1 MGARDVI
8 GAGMIAVAIVAG
20 TAANQA
26 PVGPPEE
33 AILQS
38 FASSVEQHMALHR
51 HLARGLP
58 PLESSRDAEN
68 IQFAVEARAEAI
80 RRARPDA
87 RVGDLFTREVAT
99 LFRGRIRESLAENGY
114 TETAAL
120 LIVDKEM
127 DLDGRPVLEV
137 NGRFP
142 WKFASRVLPC
152 VLAWLPPLPA
162 GLEYRFVH
170 TDLVLV
176 DVDATLIVDILPNAL
191 RELSYAR
198 VQPVHRGRPDELV
211 YSPLPVRYGRR
222 VVSELFIVCQ
232 PVQR

>member
-1 MGARDVI
+1 VGTRDVI

-26 PVGPPEE
+26 PVGLPEE
-33 AILQS
+33 AILRS
-38 FASSVEQHMALHR
+38 FASSVEQYMALHR

-58 PLESSRDAEN
+58 PLESSHDVEG
-68 IQFAVEARAEAI
+68 IQSAVEARVEAI
-80 RRARPDA
+80 RHARPDA

-99 LFRGRIRESLAENGY
+99 LFRGRIRESLAENGH
-114 TETAAL
+114 TEAAAL
-120 LIVDKEM
+120 RIVDEEV
-127 DLDGRPVLEV
+127 DLDYRPVLEV
-137 NGRFP
+137 NGRFL
-142 WKFASRVLPC
+142 WKWGSRMLPC
-152 VLAWLPPLPA
+152 VLASLPPLPA

-198 VQPVHRGRPDELV
+198 VERAR
-211 YSPLPVRYGRR
+211 SP
-222 VVSELFIVCQ
+222 
-232 PVQR
+232 